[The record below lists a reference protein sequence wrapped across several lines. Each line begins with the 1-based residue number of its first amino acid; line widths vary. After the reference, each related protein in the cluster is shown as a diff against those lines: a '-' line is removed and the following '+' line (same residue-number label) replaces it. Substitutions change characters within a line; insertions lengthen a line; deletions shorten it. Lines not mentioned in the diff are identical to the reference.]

1 MLLRMAAFMA
11 SSLRASALH
20 RPLRAA
26 ARRRSAGFQRITVH

>member
-20 RPLRAA
+20 RPLRGAPC
-26 ARRRSAGFQRITVH
+26 RRSKAF